1 MGRRLSKCY
10 KASLDEDRHR
20 VCSVPDNLQ
29 ETVLREAVNV
39 ANPESVI
46 MPALRAAAP
55 PNRTADQLWEH
66 YQIEKQLAAK
76 LRNASR
82 TERRKLYSE
91 AYDELFRRVPHHPQL
106 ARKVSSAERARNVQE
121 QLGLLRRFL
130 TPDSCFLEIGAGDC
144 ALSLHLA
151 ERVHQVYALDVSETI
166 SRESRVPA
174 NFRLILS
181 DGVSVPVPPGSVTV
195 AYSNQLME
203 HLHPEDAAEQLAN
216 IVNGIATGGV
226 YVCVT
231 PNLLTG
237 PHDVSRS
244 FDDTATGFHLK
255 EYTNTELR
263 RIFRNAGFRR
273 TVQYARLRSGYFRI
287 PAWVTYV
294 IERGLDALSPSLR
307 KRLCRNRLARSVLGI
322 WMVGWK

>member
-1 MGRRLSKCY
+1 MS
-10 KASLDEDRHR
+10 
-20 VCSVPDNLQ
+20 
-29 ETVLREAVNV
+29 
-39 ANPESVI
+39 NPESVI

-66 YQIEKQLAAK
+66 YQIEKQLAAQ

-174 NFRLILS
+174 NFQIGRAH
-181 DGVSVPVPPGSVTV
+181 V
-195 AYSNQLME
+195 
-203 HLHPEDAAEQLAN
+203 
-216 IVNGIATGGV
+216 
-226 YVCVT
+226 
-231 PNLLTG
+231 
-237 PHDVSRS
+237 
-244 FDDTATGFHLK
+244 
-255 EYTNTELR
+255 
-263 RIFRNAGFRR
+263 
-273 TVQYARLRSGYFRI
+273 
-287 PAWVTYV
+287 
-294 IERGLDALSPSLR
+294 
-307 KRLCRNRLARSVLGI
+307 
-322 WMVGWK
+322 

>member
-10 KASLDEDRHR
+10 KASLGEDRHR

-39 ANPESVI
+39 S
-46 MPALRAAAP
+46 
-55 PNRTADQLWEH
+55 QLWEH
-66 YQIEKQLAAK
+66 YEIEKQLAAK

-151 ERVHQVYALDVSETI
+151 E
-166 SRESRVPA
+166 
-174 NFRLILS
+174 
-181 DGVSVPVPPGSVTV
+181 
-195 AYSNQLME
+195 
-203 HLHPEDAAEQLAN
+203 
-216 IVNGIATGGV
+216 
-226 YVCVT
+226 
-231 PNLLTG
+231 
-237 PHDVSRS
+237 
-244 FDDTATGFHLK
+244 
-255 EYTNTELR
+255 
-263 RIFRNAGFRR
+263 
-273 TVQYARLRSGYFRI
+273 
-287 PAWVTYV
+287 
-294 IERGLDALSPSLR
+294 
-307 KRLCRNRLARSVLGI
+307 
-322 WMVGWK
+322 